1 MNDFRRKTIEDNIRN
16 YYSSLSEEE
25 KKEDIDWLKVA
36 EKNAKGLWD
45 DWLPKK
51 RRDIF
56 NKSSVKT

>member
-25 KKEDIDWLKVA
+25 KKENIDWLKVA

-45 DWLPKK
+45 D
-51 RRDIF
+51 
-56 NKSSVKT
+56 